1 MMLEVDQIVTYSLTE
16 ALNVHGWAHLDAI
29 LLAALTTEYPL
40 LLVGPHGTAK
50 TYLAERMATALGT
63 KFRHYN
69 ASLINYDDLVGIP
82 IPDEN
87 SQSLH
92 FISSKG
98 SIWQAE
104 FVFFDEISR
113 CRPDLQNK
121 LFPIIHEKRVI
132 GMDLEDLRFRW
143 AAMNPP
149 SPDDADMDS
158 GNGEVY
164 LGSEPLDPALTDR
177 FPFIISVPTWDQL
190 SREDRRQLLKN
201 SHISGQNHD
210 VEHDLI
216 SLVNRC
222 AELIPEV
229 EATHHEILTEY
240 LISLLDLLEKAKIP
254 QSPRRARMLLHTI
267 VAIHAARIILEGE
280 SAEFDESAE
289 LAVTYG
295 LPQSASE
302 VPPSPAAVLAA
313 HKQAW
318 DIASCLD
325 DENWRIIME
334 ESDQVKRV
342 VIAEELDFEPED
354 FSRLIT
360 QALNVDQSEAQKIA
374 LATVMF
380 IAFREK
386 YQLTPAAWEPLSEL
400 SIRVLQPRM
409 ASMNLGQQSA
419 DMNTWNQVKGFVLNR
434 RNSLDDIAK
443 LEVNYVLGGF
453 PHLWRKYDW
462 QESLAKFREYLK
474 LFGISA
480 QEA

>member
-1 MMLEVDQIVTYSLTE
+1 MLRTKEIDNVSLTKN
-16 ALNVHGWAHLDAI
+16 LQVHGWSHLDAV

-50 TYLAERMATALGT
+50 TYLAERMALALGLN
-63 KFRHYN
+63 FRHYN
-69 ASLINYDDLVGIP
+69 SSLINYDDLVGIP
-82 IPDEN
+82 MPDEQN
-87 SQSLH
+87 QSLN

-132 GMDLEDLRFRW
+132 GMDLTDLRFRW

-149 SPDDADMDS
+149 SPDAADMNV
-158 GNGEVY
+158 GNGEIY

-177 FPFIISVPTWDQL
+177 FPFIIPVPTWDQL
-190 SREDRRQLLKN
+190 TRADRRQLL
-201 SHISGQNHD
+201 SAGQAISSEQPI
-210 VEHDLI
+210 EQDLVR
-216 SLVNRC
+216 LVNRC
-222 AELIPEV
+222 AELIPEI
-229 EATHHEILTEY
+229 ETEHHETLTEY

-254 QSPRRARMLLHTI
+254 QSPRRARMLLHTMI
-267 VAIHAARIILEGE
+267 AVHAARIILEGE
-280 SAEFDESAE
+280 CASIDESAE
-289 LAVTYG
+289 LALSYG

-313 HKQAW
+313 HNQAW

-334 ESDQVKRV
+334 ESDYIKRV
-342 VIAEELDFEPED
+342 VIAEELGFEGED

-374 LATVMF
+374 LATAMF
-380 IAFREK
+380 LAFREK
-386 YQLTPAAWEPLSEL
+386 QHLTPAAWEPLSEL
-400 SIRVLQPRM
+400 AIRVLQPRM
-409 ASMNLGQQSA
+409 ASMNLAPS
-419 DMNTWNQVKGFVLNR
+419 DTNTWNQIKDFSVNQ
-434 RNSLDDIAK
+434 RNNPIGLSK
-443 LEVNYVLGGF
+443 LEANYVLSGF

-462 QESLAKFREYLK
+462 QESLAKFREYIS

-480 QEA
+480 EAQGA